1 MRSRQRCR
9 ETSKPCG
16 AVLEMDRPTGGA
28 GYTMRV
34 VVATDGSPGATQAI
48 EWLMQFP
55 LPADAAI
62 DVVSAIPWPES
73 TTKAGRELWK
83 HASTIVETARQR
95 LTTRWKDVHGAV
107 DDGDP
112 RSVVTDAA
120 AARGAALVVVG
131 ARSLGVVVSAVLGSV
146 SLGVAR
152 HAPCPVLVCK
162 GDVRPLRTV
171 TIALDGSDS
180 AREALDYFSALLWP
194 DDVAVRL
201 VSVVEPLR
209 YPAADL
215 VSPPLIDLMKD
226 YEDERRAELLG
237 VLDAAAA
244 RLRGRMRNVTTTTL
258 VGPAAASIL
267 SEAAKGPSDLI
278 VVGARGLGTVKRL
291 LLGSVSESVLRQAPC
306 PVLIVR
312 ATNGSNTP

>member
-1 MRSRQRCR
+1 
-9 ETSKPCG
+9 
-16 AVLEMDRPTGGA
+16 
-28 GYTMRV
+28 MRV

-83 HASTIVETARQR
+83 DASTVVETARQR
-95 LTTRWKDVHGAV
+95 LTRRWKDVHGAV

-120 AARGAALVVVG
+120 AARGAELVVVG
-131 ARSLGVVVSAVLGSV
+131 ARSLGVVVSALLGSV

-152 HAPCPVLVCK
+152 HAPCSVLVCK
-162 GDVRPLRTV
+162 GDMKPLRSV
-171 TIALDGSDS
+171 TIALDGSQS
-180 AREALDYFSALLWP
+180 AREALDYFAGLPWP
-194 DDVAVRL
+194 DDLAVRL

-226 YEDERRAELLG
+226 YEDERRAELVG
-237 VLDAAAA
+237 VLDAAAT
-244 RLRGRMRNVTTTTL
+244 RLRRRLRKVTTTTV
-258 VGPAAASIL
+258 VGPAASSIL
-267 SEAAKGPSDLI
+267 SEAATPPPSDLI

-312 ATNGSNTP
+312 PAGGSNSP